1 MTVDFFEWGQSGG
14 KKKIRLYNTLKAKH
28 RQYTSVNCRRGIPR
42 DRGVALSGMPTDQIR
57 HFASLNKVWAALSL
71 VICFYQY
78 KCQNWIATI
87 KSAKFL
93 CIVCQYAV
101 FLDSAINKH
110 VWGSTACDQ
119 IHYFHCFKL
128 SWYCKKKK
136 ANAKEVPFR
145 LRHLRKEVRHTSL
158 YPGNKDLS

>member
-119 IHYFHCFKL
+119 IHYFHCFKP

-136 ANAKEVPFR
+136 PMPKRFHSGSGIWEKR
-145 LRHLRKEVRHTSL
+145 
-158 YPGNKDLS
+158 

>member
-1 MTVDFFEWGQSGG
+1 MVTRIFWMGSTRWGG
-14 KKKIRLYNTLKAKH
+14 KVKLCNTLKAKQRH
-28 RQYTSVNCRRGIPR
+28 YTSISCMRGIPR
-42 DRGVALSGMPTDQIR
+42 DRGVALGGMPADQMR

-119 IHYFHCFKL
+119 ICYLHCFKP
-128 SWYCKKKK
+128 SWYCRK
-136 ANAKEVPFR
+136 NRFQRLPFR
-145 LRHLRKEVRHTSL
+145 LRHLRKADFT
-158 YPGNKDLS
+158 LSCI

>member
-1 MTVDFFEWGQSGG
+1 
-14 KKKIRLYNTLKAKH
+14 
-28 RQYTSVNCRRGIPR
+28 
-42 DRGVALSGMPTDQIR
+42 MPSDQIR

-119 IHYFHCFKL
+119 IRYFHCFKL
-128 SWYCKKKK
+128 SWYMKSQSQRGSIQAWACEGRDR
-136 ANAKEVPFR
+136 ASFPLPCIHRSRLMLEIPQCSWITDLISETCINFRQQHNALPLVGVF
-145 LRHLRKEVRHTSL
+145 
-158 YPGNKDLS
+158 

>member
-1 MTVDFFEWGQSGG
+1 
-14 KKKIRLYNTLKAKH
+14 
-28 RQYTSVNCRRGIPR
+28 
-42 DRGVALSGMPTDQIR
+42 MPSDQIR

-87 KSAKFL
+87 KPAKFL

-119 IHYFHCFKL
+119 ICYFHCFKL
-128 SWYCKKKK
+128 SWYRMKSQCQRGSIQ
-136 ANAKEVPFR
+136 AWACEGRERAQFPLPCMHRSR
-145 LRHLRKEVRHTSL
+145 LRLEIPQCSWVI
-158 YPGNKDLS
+158 DLISEIA